1 MSVAKDLWLQIYEAR
16 VTELLDQGVPEA
28 QAEASAERY
37 ASRALPDKLADAA
50 DAADYARKAWIK

>member
-37 ASRALPDKLADAA
+37 ASRALPDRLA
-50 DAADYARKAWIK
+50 DAADYARMVAKERGL